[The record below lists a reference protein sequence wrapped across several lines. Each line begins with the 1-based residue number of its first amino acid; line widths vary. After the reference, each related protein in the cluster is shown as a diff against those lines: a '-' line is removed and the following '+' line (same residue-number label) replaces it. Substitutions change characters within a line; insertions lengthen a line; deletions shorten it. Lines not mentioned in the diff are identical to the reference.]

1 MEIEKLKV
9 YIQSANINFLFG
21 SGLSRPYLA
30 TLGNIEDWLMR
41 LSRTEKSLNDQE
53 RMLLRASIYREYY
66 NTVMLPNLDK
76 SDNKLEDYRST
87 MENYKKFFMIWNEI
101 INKRRNTLLP
111 KQINL
116 YSTNIDVFTE
126 KAAEETRIEFN
137 DGFKGSIKPIYD
149 ESKFKKSYR
158 KKSLHRR

>member
-66 NTVMLPNLDK
+66 NTVMLP
-76 SDNKLEDYRST
+76 
-87 MENYKKFFMIWNEI
+87 KF
-101 INKRRNTLLP
+101 R
-111 KQINL
+111 
-116 YSTNIDVFTE
+116 
-126 KAAEETRIEFN
+126 
-137 DGFKGSIKPIYD
+137 
-149 ESKFKKSYR
+149 
-158 KKSLHRR
+158 